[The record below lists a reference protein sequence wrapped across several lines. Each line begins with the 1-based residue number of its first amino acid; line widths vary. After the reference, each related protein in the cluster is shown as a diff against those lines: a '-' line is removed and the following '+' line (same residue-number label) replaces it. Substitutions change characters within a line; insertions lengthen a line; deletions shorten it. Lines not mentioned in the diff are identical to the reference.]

1 MVISLRGVSMSKV
14 ENNSPVID
22 IDDIKCSTLEALT
35 MIKEARNK
43 NGWTVA
49 ELSKITGVSVGVISE
64 LESKTKKEKKVPSL
78 VNFIALTR
86 ALGMPKEF
94 VLGLVLD
101 YKLCDTERNVQA
113 ELINNLKELGIH
125 DRESIEYI
133 MQTIEFVKKRTKNK
147 RI

>member
-1 MVISLRGVSMSKV
+1 MDKT
-14 ENNSPVID
+14 ENKNPIID
-22 IDDIKCSTLEALT
+22 IDDIKSSTLEALT
-35 MIKEARNK
+35 MIKGARNK

-64 LESKTKKEKKVPSL
+64 LESTTKKEKKVPSL

-101 YKLCDTERNVQA
+101 YKLCDTEKNVQA
-113 ELINNLKELGIH
+113 ELINNLKEFEWCH
-125 DRESIEYI
+125 SKE
-133 MQTIEFVKKRTKNK
+133 N
-147 RI
+147 

>member
-1 MVISLRGVSMSKV
+1 MNKID
-14 ENNSPVID
+14 NNNRVID
-22 IDDIKCSTLEALT
+22 IEDIKCSTLEALT

-94 VLGLVLD
+94 VLGLVLN
-101 YKLCDTERNVQA
+101 YKLCDTKSNVQV

-125 DRESIEYI
+125 DQESINFI
-133 MQTIEFVKKRTKNK
+133 MNTIEFTKNRTRNK
-147 RI
+147 NI

>member
-1 MVISLRGVSMSKV
+1 MDKT
-14 ENNSPVID
+14 ENKNPIID
-22 IDDIKCSTLEALT
+22 IDDIKSSTLEALT
-35 MIKEARNK
+35 MIKGARNK

-64 LESKTKKEKKVPSL
+64 LESTTKKEKKVPSL

-86 ALGMPKEF
+86 ALGMSKEF

-101 YKLCDTERNVQA
+101 YKLCDTEKNVQA

-125 DRESIEYI
+125 DRESIAFI
-133 MQTIEFVKKRTKNK
+133 MQTIEFIKNRTKNK

>member
-1 MVISLRGVSMSKV
+1 MDKT
-14 ENNSPVID
+14 ENKNPIID
-22 IDDIKCSTLEALT
+22 IDDIKFSTLEALT
-35 MIKEARNK
+35 MIKGARNK

-64 LESKTKKEKKVPSL
+64 LESTTKKEKKVPSL

-101 YKLCDTERNVQA
+101 YKLCDTEKNVQA

-125 DRESIEYI
+125 DRESIAFI
-133 MQTIEFVKKRTKNK
+133 MQTIEFIKNRTKNK

>member
-1 MVISLRGVSMSKV
+1 MVIFLRGVNMSKV
-14 ENNSPVID
+14 ENNSQVID

-94 VLGLVLD
+94 VLSLVLD
-101 YKLCDTERNVQA
+101 YKLCDTKRNVQA
-113 ELINNLKELGIH
+113 ELTNNLKELGIH
-125 DRESIEYI
+125 DRESIDYI

>member
-1 MVISLRGVSMSKV
+1 MDKT
-14 ENNSPVID
+14 ENKNPIID
-22 IDDIKCSTLEALT
+22 IDDIKSSTLEALT
-35 MIKEARNK
+35 MIKGARNK

-64 LESKTKKEKKVPSL
+64 LESTTKKEKKVPSL

-86 ALGMPKEF
+86 ALGMSKEF

-125 DRESIEYI
+125 DRESIAFI
-133 MQTIEFVKKRTKNK
+133 MQTIEFIKNRTKNK

>member
-1 MVISLRGVSMSKV
+1 MNKV
-14 ENNSPVID
+14 DNNNVVID
-22 IDDIKCSTLEALT
+22 IDDIKSSTLEALT
-35 MIKEARNK
+35 EIKAARNK

-64 LESKTKKEKKVPSL
+64 LESTTKKEKKVPSL

-86 ALGMPKEF
+86 ALGMSKEF

-125 DRESIEYI
+125 DRESIAFI
-133 MQTIEFVKKRTKNK
+133 MQTIEFIKNRTKNK

>member
-1 MVISLRGVSMSKV
+1 MDKA
-14 ENNSPVID
+14 ENKNPVID
-22 IDDIKCSTLEALT
+22 IDDIKSSTLEALT
-35 MIKEARNK
+35 MIKGARNK

-64 LESKTKKEKKVPSL
+64 LESTTKKEKKVPSL

-125 DRESIEYI
+125 DRESIDFI
-133 MQTIEFVKKRTKNK
+133 MQTIEFIKNRTKNK

>member
-1 MVISLRGVSMSKV
+1 MNKID
-14 ENNSPVID
+14 NNNRVID
-22 IDDIKCSTLEALT
+22 IEDIKCSTLEALT

-101 YKLCDTERNVQA
+101 YKLYDTKSNVQV

-125 DRESIEYI
+125 DQESINFI
-133 MQTIEFVKKRTKNK
+133 MNTIEFTKNRTRNK
-147 RI
+147 NI

>member
-1 MVISLRGVSMSKV
+1 MNKID
-14 ENNSPVID
+14 NNNRVID
-22 IDDIKCSTLEALT
+22 IEDIKCSTLEALT

-101 YKLCDTERNVQA
+101 YKIYDTKSNVQV

-125 DRESIEYI
+125 DQESINFI
-133 MQTIEFVKKRTKNK
+133 MNTIEFTKNRTRNK
-147 RI
+147 NI

>member
-1 MVISLRGVSMSKV
+1 MDKT
-14 ENNSPVID
+14 ENKNPIID
-22 IDDIKCSTLEALT
+22 IDDIKSSTLEALT
-35 MIKEARNK
+35 MIKGARNK

-64 LESKTKKEKKVPSL
+64 LESTTKKEKKVPSL

-101 YKLCDTERNVQA
+101 YKLCDTEKNVQA

-125 DRESIEYI
+125 DRESIAFI
-133 MQTIEFVKKRTKNK
+133 MQTIEFIKNRTKNK

>member
-1 MVISLRGVSMSKV
+1 MSKV
-14 ENNSPVID
+14 DNNNVVID
-22 IDDIKCSTLEALT
+22 IDDIKFSTLEALT
-35 MIKEARNK
+35 EIKAARNK

-64 LESKTKKEKKVPSL
+64 LESTTKKEKKVPSL

-86 ALGMPKEF
+86 ALGMSKEF

-125 DRESIEYI
+125 DRESIAFI
-133 MQTIEFVKKRTKNK
+133 MQTIEFIKNRTKNK

>member
-1 MVISLRGVSMSKV
+1 MDKT
-14 ENNSPVID
+14 ENKNPIID
-22 IDDIKCSTLEALT
+22 IDDIKSSTLEALT
-35 MIKEARNK
+35 MIKGARNK

-64 LESKTKKEKKVPSL
+64 LESTTKKEKKVPSL

-125 DRESIEYI
+125 DRESIAFI
-133 MQTIEFVKKRTKNK
+133 MQTIEFIKNRTKNK

>member
-1 MVISLRGVSMSKV
+1 MDKT
-14 ENNSPVID
+14 ENKNPIID
-22 IDDIKCSTLEALT
+22 IDDIKSSTLEALT
-35 MIKEARNK
+35 MIKGARNK

-64 LESKTKKEKKVPSL
+64 LESTTKKEKKVPSL

-101 YKLCDTERNVQA
+101 YKLCDTEKNVQA

-125 DRESIEYI
+125 DRESIAFI
-133 MQTIEFVKKRTKNK
+133 MQTIEFINNRTKNK